1 MDLSEVIEFPS
12 FVPET
17 MNLLRLF
24 QSLQQ
29 QRRGMAVVLD
39 EFGGVAGI
47 VTMEDISGFAGGKD
61 PRRAAGG
68 RVCDGKTGPVAVAG
82 QWLDAA

>member
-1 MDLSEVIEFPS
+1 
-12 FVPET
+12 

-29 QRRGMAVVLD
+29 QQRGMAVVLD

-47 VTMEDISGFAGGKD
+47 VTMEDILVLLVGKIQ
-61 PRRAAGG
+61 A
-68 RVCDGKTGPVAVAG
+68 
-82 QWLDAA
+82 